1 MNSISINK
9 SDASSEAYQHLQYLP
24 LRQAQGGAFGEDY
37 IYQRNSSWNVPY
49 TFSGKEK
56 DAEIKLLDIAELKF
70 LSKRFRLSIS
80 IKFVIAFSTKTN

>member
-1 MNSISINK
+1 MTQPALNIESPEFNVDNMLYGI
-9 SDASSEAYQHLQYLP
+9 
-24 LRQAQGGAFGEDY
+24 EDF

-56 DAEIKLLDIAELKF
+56 DAEIKLLDITELKF

-80 IKFVIAFSTKTN
+80 IKFVIAFTTKTN

>member
-1 MNSISINK
+1 MIQPTANIESPELNVDSMLAGIEDNIN
-9 SDASSEAYQHLQYLP
+9 
-24 LRQAQGGAFGEDY
+24 
-37 IYQRNSSWNVPY
+37 QRNYSWDVPY

-80 IKFVIAFSTKTN
+80 IKFVIAFTTKTN